1 MAKILIF
8 FDHDVT
14 IRHFLKSGSFSEIYK
29 KHDVETVF
37 YDSGKEKNKFIL
49 TDLKKLDLKTYEEF
63 YVSRKRLGK
72 WYHIFVPSV
81 LNINR
86 RSSYYKA
93 VFEQMKTSHKNKIF
107 WFYWLMS
114 LPIFFYFYKK
124 FILFFNSYNK
134 DLEKFILEKK
144 PDLIIHPSLL
154 AGMFVNDLSII
165 AKLIKIPFLLLMN
178 SWDNCSNKA
187 SLAENPTIL
196 GVWGPQSYSHAKT
209 YLGMND
215 ENIEIVGPAQFDI
228 YKHGV
233 RKDKKSLHKKF
244 KVPLDKKIFVF
255 CGGSKGFKEIYQLQ
269 ILDEAISL
277 GKIPKIHI
285 LYRPHPW
292 RGTLIDEPF
301 LLDLKLKNVS
311 LDPTMRDFYT
321 NLKSKPYP
329 GLFVT
334 DYQDSKDLLDLVS
347 GVLSPLSTMLIEAI
361 LNGKPCITIFPDKN
375 KDLKKHNFTNIL
387 KELVYFKEFISNDL
401 ILTCDDSDTLI
412 NKTNELIKLSKNI

>member
-1 MAKILIF
+1 
-8 FDHDVT
+8 
-14 IRHFLKSGSFSEIYK
+14 
-29 KHDVETVF
+29 
-37 YDSGKEKNKFIL
+37 
-49 TDLKKLDLKTYEEF
+49 
-63 YVSRKRLGK
+63 
-72 WYHIFVPSV
+72 
-81 LNINR
+81 
-86 RSSYYKA
+86 
-93 VFEQMKTSHKNKIF
+93 
-107 WFYWLMS
+107 
-114 LPIFFYFYKK
+114 
-124 FILFFNSYNK
+124 
-134 DLEKFILEKK
+134 
-144 PDLIIHPSLL
+144 
-154 AGMFVNDLSII
+154 
-165 AKLIKIPFLLLMN
+165 MN
-178 SWDNCSNKA
+178 
-187 SLAENPTIL
+187 
-196 GVWGPQSYSHAKT
+196 
-209 YLGMND
+209 

-233 RKDKKSLHKKF
+233 KKDKKSLHKKF

-301 LLDLKLKNVS
+301 LLDLKLKHVS
-311 LDPTMRDFYT
+311 LDPTMKDFYT

-329 GLFVT
+329 GPFVT

-412 NKTNELIKLSKNI
+412 NKTNELIKLSKNIKVFFKINTTLKIFCSISKTKLQNKYFKYL